1 MFVTVCSY
9 RKRTETGRFDGGET
23 VSDRFDRRRIAKC
36 GPSIDGRHCDYI
48 RSRVCRVIGG
58 SIENLRIDSIRFFL
72 FRFSFFFFFV
82 WNMEEQDGSRLFLR

>member
-36 GPSIDGRHCDYI
+36 GPSIDGRHRDYI
-48 RSRVCRVIGG
+48 VVACVALSGEASRTR
-58 SIENLRIDSIRFFL
+58 ELIRFV
-72 FRFSFFFFFV
+72 FSFFVFLSFFFV